1 MFEITIIFFQRPL
14 MDDKSRKRTDDN
26 GGRKQVENV
35 KKAEVAVSRPLPTPA
50 PLDLRMFDD
59 VSYVPP
65 KKKLLGRTKFDAK
78 SKEPFK
84 TSVEKTLI
92 RSIHV
97 SDFIGLIPPYLLQHG
112 LI

>member
-65 KKKLLGRTKFDAK
+65 KKKFLGSTKLDVK
-78 SKEPFK
+78 SKETFK
-84 TSVEKTLI
+84 TSVERIYI
-92 RSIHV
+92 RSIYAT
-97 SDFIGLIPPYLLQHG
+97 DLI
-112 LI
+112 